1 MDASSAIVAAETSHQ
16 FAAGRNPMVSAQPR
30 LMTAEDVWELDDDGS
45 TYELHRGEL
54 AKMPGAGFEA
64 SEIAINIS
72 SALHAFVRERG
83 LGRVTGADGSY
94 ILARNPD
101 ILFVPDAAFIAED
114 RLPPPDQRQ
123 RFAEAIPNLVVEVI
137 SPSDRSSATTD
148 KVLTYLEAGVELVWV
163 VDPPR
168 RIVTVWTPDQ
178 AARIVRE
185 HDILDGGDVVPG
197 FHLPVA
203 TIFS

>member
-1 MDASSAIVAAETSHQ
+1 
-16 FAAGRNPMVSAQPR
+16 MVSAQPR
-30 LMTAEDVWELDDDGS
+30 LMTAEEVWDLDDDGS

-54 AKMPGAGFEA
+54 VKVPGAGFEA

-72 SALHAFVRERG
+72 SALHVFVRERG

-94 ILARNPD
+94 ILARDPD
-101 ILFVPDAAFIAED
+101 VVFVPDAAFIAED
-114 RLPPPDQRQ
+114 RLPPPDQRR

-137 SPSDRSSATTD
+137 SPSDRSSETTD

-178 AARIVRE
+178 VARVVRE
-185 HDILDGGDVVPG
+185 GDVLEGDNVVPG
-197 FHLPVA
+197 FRLSVT
-203 TIFS
+203 TIFA